1 MMKINRYRSTKQKTQ
16 YAIDLIEE
24 HIKGKIKLSPIR
36 RLSDLIEKEKGVD
49 ELIAII
55 INGNTEYQ
63 GYLISER
70 SINGVGLEL
79 ANQSRENDA
88 LKILKL
94 NTEKYPDAYNTYD
107 SYGQILLLTGDKE
120 NAIKAYEKSLELN
133 PDNENAKKVL
143 SGLK

>member
-1 MMKINRYRSTKQKTQ
+1 L
-16 YAIDLIEE
+16 DLRRN
-24 HIKGKIKLSPIR
+24 GKLSPIR
-36 RLSDLIEKEKGVD
+36 DLNDLLEKEID
-49 ELIAII
+49 SFLEI
-55 INGNTEYQ
+55 INKGNTDNQ
-63 GYLISER
+63 GYDVSEL
-70 SINGVGLEL
+70 SINDLGLEL
-79 ANQSRENDA
+79 AIEGRENDA

-94 NTEKYPDAYNTYD
+94 NTEKYPDAFNTYD